1 MVFTWIYKIVFF
13 LWNVFAPERAKAEMQ
28 KVIKDFVHVV
38 LLMIVLAFVFGAGF
52 FACAYFLGQWLAI
65 HIEQT
70 FICYLIACTVSLFL
84 TLVVSGIVFRYLIA
98 GFFERLHDKGND
110 IIEAFTPHKKL

>member
-1 MVFTWIYKIVFF
+1 MFAWIYKIVFF
-13 LWNVFAPERAKAEMQ
+13 LWNVFAPEHAKAEME

-38 LLMIVLAFVFGAGF
+38 LLMIVLSFVFGAVF
-52 FACAYFLGQWLAI
+52 FAGAYFLGQWLSA

-70 FICYLIACTVSLFL
+70 FVCYLIACTVSLSITL
-84 TLVVSGIVFRYLIA
+84 TLYGIVFRYLIS

-110 IIEAFTPHKKL
+110 IIKAFTPHKKI